1 MTKVDLYLASEV
13 IVKNNKRIAWMS
25 CESSFCS
32 EIVNK
37 PNQRVGVVDL
47 LKAKVTLTRWHIF
60 SIRLEAV
67 QVHQRT

>member
-1 MTKVDLYLASEV
+1 MTKIDLYLASEA

-25 CESSFCS
+25 YESSICS

-37 PNQRVGVVDL
+37 PNQRVGVDDL
-47 LKAKVTLTRWHIF
+47 LKAKVTLNRWHIF